1 MRLDLFHLVRS
12 VRRSPASAIA
22 AVVTLAF
29 TVGAGAS
36 IFAIVDAVLLTPPPF
51 AHPDALVTI
60 GEVPIDGPASA
71 PRAVPDTVIDAWRQ
85 RATSIASIE
94 AIDGTNLTLTGL
106 GAAERI
112 SANDVTPGFLKVLGV
127 APVMGRS
134 FGLDD
139 VGRAVA
145 IVSHTFWRQKL
156 GADPAV
162 IGRQIVLG
170 GRAHTI
176 VGVLPEAFFY
186 GLNPSAVWR
195 PLSVLPGQTGRPRYR
210 VLAIARL
217 AVGASPSQLAATLD
231 DVSRAS
237 LPPSRAVVT
246 PVAAAIARNS
256 RTTLVLLAGAA
267 GVALLIAF
275 TNLAGLLMVRSLD
288 RHRELALRN
297 ALGAGAFETT
307 RQSLI
312 EAAALVAVGTLL
324 GIVLAQWM
332 TPVAARLAVA
342 QFGAVANHDVVV
354 SAPVIGIVTAIACVC
369 ALICGSLPSFG
380 AGRWSVAEMLRRGST
395 PAARELVLR
404 RLFVG
409 AEVALAFVLLV
420 SMALLGRTLLAVL
433 DVNPGF
439 DSNGVIAMKV
449 SLPVATYAGPDRVS
463 SFYSTLQR
471 ALNDRLGA
479 GTASLIDEVPLT
491 QDRGRGL
498 VSRRPADMGR
508 EAVIRTASPGYFD
521 VMRIRLMAGRS
532 FDQQDDAG
540 APLRVMLSESLAS
553 SLFGGEQAIGRRVF
567 LAARSEMAEVIGVVG
582 DVKLRALDEA
592 TLPTLYLS
600 WAQVPSP
607 SSILVIKA
615 ARPAGDVITT
625 VRREVA
631 RLDGNLPVYGI
642 QSMAE
647 IVATSPGV
655 PARRLLTAVFGAFA
669 LLAVVLSTIGL
680 FGVAAHDVARRRPEL
695 AIRVALGARPMEIL
709 RATIGRSA
717 FVVGCGLASGGLLSV
732 GAVRALGGVL
742 FASHGSDI
750 ASVGTAAAAV
760 LIVTAVLAVLPAA
773 LRAART
779 DPLIVLRGD

>member
-1 MRLDLFHLVRS
+1 MRVDLLHLARS
-12 VRRSPASAIA
+12 LRRSPASATA
-22 AVVTLAF
+22 AVLTLAL
-29 TVGAGAS
+29 TIGAGAS
-36 IFAIVDAVLLTPPPF
+36 IFAIVDAVLLTRPPF
-51 AHPDALVTI
+51 ADPDALVTI

-71 PRAVPDTVIDAWRQ
+71 PRAVPDTTVAAWRQ
-85 RATSIASIE
+85 RSTSLATLE

-112 SANDVTPGFLKVLGV
+112 GANDVTPGFLKVLGV

-145 IVSHTFWRQKL
+145 IVSHAFWRQKL
-156 GADPAV
+156 GSDPAV

-195 PLSVLPGQTGRPRYR
+195 PLSVLPGQAGRPTYR
-210 VLAIARL
+210 VLAVARL
-217 AVGASPSQLAATLD
+217 AAGASPSQLAATLD

-246 PVAAAIARNS
+246 PVGTAIARNS

-267 GVALLIAF
+267 GIALLIAF
-275 TNLAGLLMVRSLD
+275 TNLAGLLMVRSID

-307 RQSLI
+307 RQFLI

-324 GIVLAQWM
+324 GILLAQWT
-332 TPVAARLAVA
+332 TPVAAQLAVA
-342 QFGAVANHDVVV
+342 QFGAVANRDVVV
-354 SAPVIGIVTAIACVC
+354 STPVIGIVTAIACVC

-380 AGRWSVAEMLRRGST
+380 ARRWSAADVLRRGST
-395 PAARELVLR
+395 PAGRELVLR

-433 DVNPGF
+433 DVHPGF
-439 DSNGVIAMKV
+439 DSNGVIAMHV
-449 SLPVATYAGPDRVS
+449 SLPVATYPGSDRVS

-498 VSRRPADMGR
+498 VSGRPADMGR

-521 VMRIRLMAGRS
+521 VMRIRLTAGRS

-540 APLRVMLSESLAS
+540 APLRGMLSESLAS
-553 SLFGGEQAIGRRVF
+553 SLFGGGAGVGIG
-567 LAARSEMAEVIGVVG
+567 
-582 DVKLRALDEA
+582 
-592 TLPTLYLS
+592 
-600 WAQVPSP
+600 
-607 SSILVIKA
+607 
-615 ARPAGDVITT
+615 
-625 VRREVA
+625 
-631 RLDGNLPVYGI
+631 
-642 QSMAE
+642 
-647 IVATSPGV
+647 
-655 PARRLLTAVFGAFA
+655 GA
-669 LLAVVLSTIGL
+669 
-680 FGVAAHDVARRRPEL
+680 
-695 AIRVALGARPMEIL
+695 
-709 RATIGRSA
+709 
-717 FVVGCGLASGGLLSV
+717 
-732 GAVRALGGVL
+732 
-742 FASHGSDI
+742 
-750 ASVGTAAAAV
+750 
-760 LIVTAVLAVLPAA
+760 
-773 LRAART
+773 
-779 DPLIVLRGD
+779 